1 MKRICSCSLFAPGFL
16 QVRLYPQSQHAFH
29 SSEHRNAPDK
39 KEGGVLCS
47 SLGWQ
52 AGGLFCVPCLDLRS
66 GYTKWW
72 VWIGGMELGPRPC
85 FLVDCKSFGRLL
97 RSFSQGLTKRCVINL
112 VSHAMAGGKKPTSS
126 NRAFKST
133 ACSCRMEHVATS

>member
-1 MKRICSCSLFAPGFL
+1 MKRRCSSSLFAPGFL

-52 AGGLFCVPCLDLRS
+52 TGGLFCVPCLDLRLHKMV
-66 GYTKWW
+66 GLDWW
-72 VWIGGMELGPRPC
+72 YGVGG
-85 FLVDCKSFGRLL
+85 
-97 RSFSQGLTKRCVINL
+97 QGLV
-112 VSHAMAGGKKPTSS
+112 
-126 NRAFKST
+126 FW
-133 ACSCRMEHVATS
+133 